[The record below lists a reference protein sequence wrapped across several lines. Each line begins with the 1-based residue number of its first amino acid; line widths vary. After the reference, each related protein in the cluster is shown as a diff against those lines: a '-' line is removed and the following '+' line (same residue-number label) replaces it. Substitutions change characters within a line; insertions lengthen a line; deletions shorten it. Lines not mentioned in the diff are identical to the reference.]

1 MWAVGRASPLCSSH
15 VTYLSIN
22 FFCLSAH
29 GVELSSRSASARVSG
44 VASAFAIRSFV
55 LSSVSSFEG
64 GSLPDVPKIE
74 TLRPVPPRCI
84 VLAVARVRVRE
95 RRDTLVIRTVD
106 AKKVR
111 GREEPRELH

>member
-1 MWAVGRASPLCSSH
+1 MRRVGRGPC
-15 VTYLSIN
+15 VTALFESRDTYRSIN

-84 VLAVARVRVRE
+84 VLAVDARLPS
-95 RRDTLVIRTVD
+95 DGT
-106 AKKVR
+106 
-111 GREEPRELH
+111 PEL